1 MKKTAVVICAIIVV
15 IALVFSLRSDSGHL
29 QNDSGYFVDYTC
41 GGNAK
46 CLSGTVTRIIDG
58 DTIVVGETHVR
69 FALAAAP
76 ELSESGGLVA
86 KEFIEN
92 TCPIGSKAI
101 VDEDDKQTDGS
112 YGRTIAKIYCNG
124 IILNEALVSKGL
136 GTIDRRFCTQS
147 EFTVERWA
155 QQHGC

>member
-1 MKKTAVVICAIIVV
+1 MKKTAVVIGTIIVV
-15 IALVFSLRSDSGHL
+15 IVLVFSLRSDSSIL
-29 QNDSGYFVDYTC
+29 QNDSGYFIDSAC
-41 GGNAK
+41 GGKAK

-76 ELSESGGLVA
+76 ELSESGGLIA

-92 TCPIGSKAI
+92 VCPIGSKAI
-101 VDEDDKQTDGS
+101 VDEDDEQTGGS
-112 YGRTIAKIYCNG
+112 YGRIIAKIYCND

-136 GTIDRRFCTQS
+136 GTIDKRFCTKS
-147 EFTVERWA
+147 EFAGENWVQR
-155 QQHGC
+155 HGC